1 MAEEAKNWLQRTR
14 DYIEELKQEMR
25 RVSWPNRRQVEGT
38 TAVVIISV
46 FMFAGYFAIVDAIL
60 QRATSSL
67 FNFFTK

>member
-1 MAEEAKNWLQRTR
+1 MAEEAKNWLQRTKE
-14 DYIEELKQEMR
+14 YIDELKQEMR
-25 RVSWPNRRQVEGT
+25 RVSWPNRKQVEGT

-60 QRATSSL
+60 QRATTGL